1 MDLFALF
8 LEPFQWQFMRMA
20 LLAVLVISP
29 LFGLL
34 STMVVTSRMSF
45 FSDALGHSAFT
56 GIAIGALCGLAE
68 PMWMAVALAAAFA
81 LLFTWVRRRS
91 NMASDTVI
99 GVFSSTAVALGIFI
113 ATLDGGSFTRY
124 NSLLIG
130 DILSVEPAKIALLA
144 LILPELAA
152 RVNAPDALH
161 LHTSGSMGLDVFAGH
176 ARHFGVLYPLQ
187 TFSKHK
193 AIRFP
198 EINFF
203 IEGNDDFAQR
213 KVREMASALSRH
225 VQELDSAGRKRMH
238 LAAVFACNFTNHLYE
253 IAAELLA
260 EVGIDF
266 RVMLPLI
273 DETTEKIKTLSPY
286 EAQTGPAVRNDRNIT
301 DKHLALLAGKREL
314 ETIYRLLTDDIHT
327 IHHKGQ
333 NP

>member
-1 MDLFALF
+1 MDK
-8 LEPFQWQFMRMA
+8 
-20 LLAVLVISP
+20 VI
-29 LFGLL
+29 F
-34 STMVVTSRMSF
+34 
-45 FSDALGHSAFT
+45 
-56 GIAIGALCGLAE
+56 IGAGNVACHLAPALHEAGYDIVQVFSRTEPSARNLAE
-68 PMWMAVALAAAFA
+68 QIGARFTTALAAI
-81 LLFTWVRRRS
+81 
-91 NMASDTVI
+91 DP
-99 GVFSSTAVALGIFI
+99 TADVYLYAVTDS
-113 ATLDGGSFTRY
+113 A
-124 NSLLIG
+124 
-130 DILSVEPAKIALLA
+130 
-144 LILPELAA
+144 LPELAA

-193 AIRFP
+193 AVRFS

-203 IEGNDDFAQR
+203 IEGNDDFARR

-260 EVGIDF
+260 EAGIDF

-301 DKHLALLAGKREL
+301 DKHLALLADKREL
-314 ETIYRLLTDDIHT
+314 ETIYRLLTDDIHA
-327 IHHKGQ
+327 IHQKGQ

>member
-1 MDLFALF
+1 MDK
-8 LEPFQWQFMRMA
+8 
-20 LLAVLVISP
+20 VI
-29 LFGLL
+29 F
-34 STMVVTSRMSF
+34 
-45 FSDALGHSAFT
+45 
-56 GIAIGALCGLAE
+56 IGAGNVACHLAPALHEAGYDIVQVFSRTEPSACNLAE
-68 PMWMAVALAAAFA
+68 QIGARFTTALAAIDPTADVYLYAVTDSA
-81 LLFTWVRRRS
+81 LP
-91 NMASDTVI
+91 
-99 GVFSSTAVALGIFI
+99 G
-113 ATLDGGSFTRY
+113 
-124 NSLLIG
+124 
-130 DILSVEPAKIALLA
+130 
-144 LILPELAA
+144 LAA

-161 LHTSGSMGLDVFAGH
+161 LHTSGSTGLDVFAGH

-203 IEGNDDFAQR
+203 IEGNDDFARR
-213 KVREMASALSRH
+213 KVREMASTLSRH

-260 EVGIDF
+260 EAGIDF

-314 ETIYRLLTDDIHT
+314 ETIYCLLTDDIHA
-327 IHHKGQ
+327 IHQKGQ